1 MLTIKKR
8 IGRVLAAHP
17 NLREHR
23 QGRIVVPSPRASGE
37 RDRERGKILNC
48 TWLPAV
54 LLIVTLTG
62 CGPPG
67 ARDLRKGE
75 RLIQSGEPAAAIPVL
90 NEALQILRDAP
101 PVAQA
106 NAWNLL
112 GLAYHCSGQF
122 DAASRAYLQALK
134 LDRNLWA
141 ADYNLGCLRLEQTNF
156 PGAIDYLTTYTTS
169 HPGDVNGFL
178 LLGRTRLEF
187 AMQRGTSERTR
198 QLQLDNA
205 KLDFEYAEH
214 LRGTAE
220 AGNALGLIELQRRGQ
235 GAEAVRT
242 AVFYFERAL
251 QRDPH
256 YPPAI
261 LNLAIALQRTDPKA
275 SLQKYR
281 EYAALQPAPPQ
292 ANEVDKLA
300 RQLDL
305 DLRISIV
312 AQHSSS
318 LPAAPTNPGFSRQMP
333 VVANPTPRP
342 VPQPVTRPA
351 PVQRPSTSLVISAP
365 PAASPPPQPPEAS
378 QPAPVTR
385 TSPPA
390 EAANPPADVT
400 AVEAPPANPP
410 QEKKNSIIKKLNP
423 LTWFSGNSKKTEVT
437 ETPLPPE
444 TGGGDRYTYPLPVT
458 PIPGDRKQAERLTAE
473 GRQAEHQSNRA
484 EAMRDY
490 HEAMQADPT
499 YFEPGLAL
507 GLLAI
512 DVKDYAT
519 ALDALGQAL
528 TVQANSADA
537 RYAFAWVLSKRG
549 YHRDA
554 ANELNKLLAAHP
566 REARARLLLGNIY
579 SDNLGEPKLAREQY
593 LEALDLT
600 DPQSP
605 QAATIRAWLDQHP

>member
-8 IGRVLAAHP
+8 
-17 NLREHR
+17 
-23 QGRIVVPSPRASGE
+23 SGVA
-37 RDRERGKILNC
+37 L
-48 TWLPAV
+48 AV
-54 LLIVTLTG
+54 LLLATLTG

-90 NEALQILRDAP
+90 NEALQILHDAP
-101 PVAQA
+101 PAAQA

-112 GLAYHCSGQF
+112 GLAYHGTGQF

-141 ADYNLGCLRLEQTNF
+141 ADYNMGCLRLEQTNF

-169 HPGDVNGFL
+169 HPGDANGFL
-178 LLGRTRLEF
+178 LLGRTRLKF
-187 AMQRGTSERTR
+187 AMQRGASERTR

-220 AGNALGLIELQRRGQ
+220 ACNALGLIELQRHGQ
-235 GAEAVRT
+235 GTDAVKT
-242 AVFYFERAL
+242 AVLYFQRAL

-256 YPPAI
+256 YPPAL
-261 LNLAIALQRTDPKA
+261 LNLAIILQRTEPKA
-275 SLQKYR
+275 ALEKYR
-281 EYAALQPAPPQ
+281 EYAALQPSPPQ
-292 ANEVDKLA
+292 ANEVEKLA

-305 DLRISIV
+305 NLRISIV
-312 AQHSSS
+312 PQHPSIT
-318 LPAAPTNPGFSRQMP
+318 PAAPTNPSYSRQMP
-333 VVANPTPRP
+333 VVANPAPRP
-342 VPQPVTRPA
+342 APQPVARPA
-351 PVQRPSTSLVISAP
+351 PVQRPSTSLVMSAP
-365 PAASPPPQPPEAS
+365 PPVSPPPQPVEDS

-385 TSPPA
+385 TAPPN

-400 AVEAPPANPP
+400 TVEAPPATPP
-410 QEKKNSIIKKLNP
+410 QEKKRSIIKKLNP
-423 LTWFSGNSKKTEVT
+423 LTWFSANSKKPEAT
-437 ETPLPPE
+437 ETPVPPE
-444 TGGGDRYTYPLPVT
+444 VGGSDRYAYPLPVT
-458 PIPGDRKQAERLTAE
+458 PIPGDRKQAERLNAE

-499 YFEPGLAL
+499 YFEPALAL
-507 GLLAI
+507 GLVAL

-519 ALDALGQAL
+519 ALDALSQAL

-549 YHRDA
+549 YHHDA
-554 ANELNKLLAAHP
+554 ANELVKLLSAHP
-566 REARARLLLGNIY
+566 QEARARLLLGNIY

-593 LEALDLT
+593 LKALDST
-600 DPQSP
+600 DSQSP

>member
-1 MLTIKKR
+1 MLTIKKHS
-8 IGRVLAAHP
+8 GLAF
-17 NLREHR
+17 
-23 QGRIVVPSPRASGE
+23 
-37 RDRERGKILNC
+37 
-48 TWLPAV
+48 AV
-54 LLIVTLTG
+54 LLIVALTG

-101 PVAQA
+101 PVVQA

-112 GLAYHCSGQF
+112 GLAYHGTGQF
-122 DAASRAYLQALK
+122 DAASRAYLHALK

-156 PGAIDYLTTYTTS
+156 PGAIDYLTTYATS
-169 HPGDVNGFL
+169 HPGDAGGFI
-178 LLGRTRLEF
+178 LLGRTRLKF
-187 AMQRGTSERTR
+187 ALQRGAAERTR

-220 AGNALGLIELQRRGQ
+220 ACNALGLIELQRHGQ
-235 GAEAVRT
+235 GAESVRT
-242 AVFYFERAL
+242 AVAYFQRAL
-251 QRDPH
+251 QREPH
-256 YPPAI
+256 YPPAV
-261 LNLAIALQRTDPKA
+261 LNLAIVLQRTDSKA
-275 SLQKYR
+275 ALEKYR
-281 EYAALQPAPPQ
+281 EYVALQPSPPQ

-305 DLRISIV
+305 SLRISIV
-312 AQHSSS
+312 PQHPTST
-318 LPAAPTNPGFSRQMP
+318 LTAPTNPGYSRQMP
-333 VVANPTPRP
+333 GVESQAPRP
-342 VPQPVTRPA
+342 APPQAGRPA
-351 PVQRPSTSLVISAP
+351 PVQRPSASLVMSAP
-365 PAASPPPQPPEAS
+365 PPARPPPQPS
-378 QPAPVTR
+378 GDFQPAPVTP

-390 EAANPPADVT
+390 EAANPPADVA
-400 AVEAPPANPP
+400 AVEAPAKPP
-410 QEKKNSIIKKLNP
+410 QEKKKSIIKKLNP
-423 LTWFSGNSKKTEVT
+423 LTWFSANSKRTEVT
-437 ETPLPPE
+437 ETPVPPD

-458 PIPGDRKQAERLTAE
+458 PIPGDRKQAERFTAE
-473 GRQAEHQSNRA
+473 GRQAERQSNRA
-484 EAMRDY
+484 EAMQDY

-499 YFEPGLAL
+499 YFEPALAL

-528 TVQANSADA
+528 TVQAASADA

-554 ANELNKLLAAHP
+554 ANELNKLLANHP
-566 REARARLLLGNIY
+566 GEARARLLLGNIY
-579 SDNLGEPKLAREQY
+579 SDNLAQPKLAREQY
-593 LEALDLT
+593 LRALDLT
-600 DPQSP
+600 DSQSP